1 MSALRIDDISSL
13 NSSTWDASISP
24 LKFKTKICFLDIF
37 SFFLFLF
44 SFFIFFPKAF
54 LSLADKIESFKSSA
68 VLAYLVERFL
78 TRNPP
83 EEEPELD
90 FMELIIIN
98 IGITIA
104 TAIVSAFN
112 KKIKY
117 SNKISIIYIKKL
129 TIVPV
134 RQEAS
139 VAAKRALKAI
149 FNNVPL
155 MSGHIAERPPKR
167 MPTLDILAKPQIP

>member
-1 MSALRIDDISSL
+1 M
-13 NSSTWDASISP
+13 SP
-24 LKFKTKICFLDIF
+24 LKFKTKICFLDTF

-44 SFFIFFPKAF
+44 SFFMFFSKTF
-54 LSLADKIESFKSSA
+54 LSFADKTESFKSSA

-90 FMELIIIN
+90 FIELIIIK

-104 TAIVSAFN
+104 TATVSAFN

-117 SNKISIIYIKKL
+117 SNKISIIYTKRL
-129 TIVPV
+129 TTVPV
-134 RQEAS
+134 KQEAS
-139 VAAKRALKAI
+139 VAAKSALKAI

-155 MSGHIAERPPKR
+155 ISGQIAERPPR
-167 MPTLDILAKPQIP
+167 RIPTLDIFAKPQIP

>member
-1 MSALRIDDISSL
+1 
-13 NSSTWDASISP
+13 

-44 SFFIFFPKAF
+44 SFFMFFFFFF
-54 LSLADKIESFKSSA
+54 LSFIDKIESFKSSA

-83 EEEPELD
+83 EEEVELD
-90 FMELIIIN
+90 FIELIIIK

-104 TAIVSAFN
+104 TATVSAFN

-117 SNKISIIYIKKL
+117 SNKISIIYIKRL
-129 TIVPV
+129 TTVPV
-134 RQEAS
+134 KQEAS
-139 VAAKRALKAI
+139 VAAKSALKAI

-155 MSGHIAERPPKR
+155 MSGQIAERPPR
-167 MPTLDILAKPQIP
+167 RIPTLDIFAKPQIP

>member
-1 MSALRIDDISSL
+1 M
-13 NSSTWDASISP
+13 SP
-24 LKFKTKICFLDIF
+24 LKFKTKICFLDTF

-44 SFFIFFPKAF
+44 SFFMFFSKTF
-54 LSLADKIESFKSSA
+54 LSFADKTESFKSSA

-78 TRNPP
+78 TRSPP

-90 FMELIIIN
+90 FMELITIK

-104 TAIVSAFN
+104 TATVSAFN

-117 SNKISIIYIKKL
+117 SNKISIIYIKRL
-129 TIVPV
+129 TTVPV
-134 RQEAS
+134 EQEAS
-139 VAAKRALKAI
+139 VAAKSALKAI

-155 MSGHIAERPPKR
+155 MSGQIAERPPR
-167 MPTLDILAKPQIP
+167 RIPTLDIFAKPQIP